1 MDIST
6 PGVERNIYIFFYHQ
20 MLQIYALSVML
31 VLVLSTQMTSKFQQ
45 IKIVERKRENQYMLV
60 F

>member
-6 PGVERNIYIFFYHQ
+6 PGVEKNIYILFYHQ
-20 MLQIYALSVML
+20 VLQIYTLSVML

-45 IKIVERKRENQYMLV
+45 IKIVERK
-60 F
+60 